1 MYEGHCVLV
10 IDHIVISAS
19 GHFKVVIIM
28 WYVSVHRSAGGEQ
41 SIDVSSLPGIDALN
55 QPGMYRHTNTQRSQ
69 LS

>member
-1 MYEGHCVLV
+1 MLV

-41 SIDVSSLPGIDALN
+41 SIDVSTLPGMDALN
-55 QPGMYRHTNTQRSQ
+55 QPGMYCHTESQ
-69 LS
+69 